1 MCSPDDPRKISN
13 QCLIRVDIE
22 LASFIWIWT
31 QWTLHFHLA
40 NFGLFLFICWFVVHE
55 SKTCVTAVAFFQTV
69 KHQLLNLRPTHGL
82 GTFLPATRTLRGT
95 TRQEGQ
101 NRCLR
106 WWIRVTL
113 GKHDIWHPNPFKG
126 TANCQGH
133 AFPWN
138 QWWPHSNT
146 ERFSPVRVE
155 SSCQNL
161 RCVFTN
167 VCIAMAE
174 PIRQRH
180 SRT

>member
-1 MCSPDDPRKISN
+1 MNKKH
-13 QCLIRVDIE
+13 
-22 LASFIWIWT
+22 ASRPW
-31 QWTLHFHLA
+31 L
-40 NFGLFLFICWFVVHE
+40 
-55 SKTCVTAVAFFQTV
+55 FQTV

-82 GTFLPATRTLRGT
+82 GAFLPATRALRGT

-113 GKHDIWHPNPFKG
+113 RKHDIWHPNPFKG

-138 QWWPHSNT
+138 QWWPHSKSMFQVLFFLPTFQGTNTDLLPGTST

-161 RCVFTN
+161 RGIFTN